1 MEKQVRVM
9 IVDDSALM
17 RHVLRSMLESD
28 PQICVVGEAEN
39 GREALDRV
47 ADLSPDVI
55 TMDVRMPVMDGLET
69 TEHLMAYRPT
79 PILVITASL
88 SKYDIDITFQ
98 MLGAG
103 ALDVIEKPR
112 SPDQSSRELIR
123 RVKAV
128 ARMRVV
134 THLRGRRR
142 SGMLEARPDLRVS
155 SNPATDESRARNLK
169 ARTGALKRTSGLK
182 ARTGALKLRPG
193 AARAASPTNFP
204 LVVIGA
210 SAGGPRIVYQILTLL
225 PPNLRAAVVI
235 VQHIAEG
242 FGAGMAEWL
251 AGVQTLPVHLA
262 QEKMPLAVDRI
273 LVAPDSVDLIIE
285 QSGCVHLS
293 DTPLLQRRPRPSVD
307 LAMQSA
313 ADAFGANTI
322 GVLLTGMGNDGA
334 RGMQRIKRSGGFTVA
349 QNEAT
354 SPIYG
359 MPRAAVDLGAVDVVL
374 PPDEI
379 VSAIRQRIEHV
390 WTQIASAEAQA
401 GT

>member
-1 MEKQVRVM
+1 MENQVRVM

-28 PQICVVGEAEN
+28 PQIRVVGEAEN
-39 GREALDRV
+39 GREALDKV
-47 ADLSPDVI
+47 AALRPDVI

-69 TEHLMAYRPT
+69 TEHLMAYHPT

-112 SPDQSSRELIR
+112 SLDQSSRELIR

-128 ARMRVV
+128 SRMRVV

-142 SGMLEARPDLRVS
+142 SGMPETRPDLRVQ
-155 SNPATDESRARNLK
+155 PHAGKDGVARSLK
-169 ARTGALKRTSGLK
+169 TRTGTLKTRTNTLK

-193 AARAASPTNFP
+193 TPRAASSTNFP

-225 PPNLRAAVVI
+225 PPNLRAAVLV

-251 AGVQTLPVHLA
+251 AGAQRLPVHLA
-262 QEKMPLAVDRI
+262 QEGMPLAVDRVM
-273 LVAPDSVDLIIE
+273 VAPDSVDLIIE
-285 QSGCVHLS
+285 QNGCVRLS

-313 ADAFGANTI
+313 ADIFGANAI

-334 RGMQRIKRSGGFTVA
+334 RGMQRIRRAGGFTVA

-359 MPRAAVDLGAVDVVL
+359 MPRAAVELGAVDVVL

-379 VSAIRQRIEHV
+379 VGAIQERIGAI
-390 WTQIASAEAQA
+390 WLQITEAQA
-401 GT
+401 DA

>member
-28 PQICVVGEAEN
+28 PHIRVVGEAEN
-39 GREALDRV
+39 GRDALDRV
-47 ADLSPDVI
+47 AGLRPDVI

-69 TEHLMAYRPT
+69 TEHLMAYHPT

-103 ALDVIEKPR
+103 ALDVVEKPR
-112 SPDQSSRELIR
+112 SLDQSSHELIR

-142 SGMLEARPDLRVS
+142 SGAEARPDLRVQ
-155 SNPATDESRARNLK
+155 PDAAADEGRPRSLK
-169 ARTGALKRTSGLK
+169 TRTSSLK
-182 ARTGALKLRPG
+182 SRTSSLKSRTGALKLRPG
-193 AARAASPTNFP
+193 TARAASSTNFP

-210 SAGGPRIVYQILTLL
+210 SAGGPRIVYQILSLL

-251 AGVQTLPVHLA
+251 AGAQTLPVHLA
-262 QEKMPLAVDRI
+262 QEGMPLAVDRV

-293 DTPLLQRRPRPSVD
+293 STPLLQRRPRPSVD

-313 ADAFGANTI
+313 ADAFGSNTI

-334 RGMQRIKRSGGFTVA
+334 RGMQRIKRAGGFTVA

-359 MPRAAVDLGAVDVVL
+359 MPRAAVELGAVNLVL

-379 VSAIRQRIEHV
+379 VGALQQQIANI